1 VAGVGHD
8 LSHWTLKEKGVEL
21 LEEGE
26 LIELSDLIKVK
37 VFDDEKVHIGHL
49 QDLAIDDDLE
59 SSFVSYLGVHLLWM
73 DRVGEVELV
82 RPVEDIVLLLPWS
95 QVAGIDEDVIHL
107 EGVHPDFPIETA
119 RGKTLIRRD
128 VLNKQILDEAGN
140 RIQRVDDVLLEREG
154 KTLKL
159 AGLKVATGWF
169 SSGSSM
175 QGMLDRLRSR
185 HDSRHDVEMI
195 PWEAVLRVDDN
206 GIIIATE

>member
-1 VAGVGHD
+1 MVSLHD
-8 LSHWTLKEKGVEL
+8 L
-21 LEEGE
+21 
-26 LIELSDLIKVK
+26 IRMK
-37 VFDDEKVHIGHL
+37 VFDDEKVNIGHL
-49 QDLAIDDDLE
+49 QDLALEDDLE
-59 SSFVSYLGVHLLWM
+59 SSFISYLGVHLEWI

-95 QVAGIDEDVIHL
+95 QVAGLGENDVHL
-107 EGVHPDFPIETA
+107 EGAHPDFLIETA
-119 RGKTLIRRD
+119 CGKILIRRD
-128 VLNKQILDEAGN
+128 VLNKQIFDEAGN

-175 QGMLDRLRSR
+175 QGMLERLRSR

-195 PWEAVLRVDDN
+195 PWEAVLRIDDN
-206 GIIIATE
+206 GIIIASE